1 MSTKSW
7 KTWWI
12 DRKGMRANHCSRSN
26 QVRGLPRTQSH
37 SDACADGRSGDTAL
51 HRACHEG
58 RSEVVRLLL
67 DEKANPSLT
76 NQLGRT
82 PLHLAVNAGDD
93 KIATYLLR
101 AGASQVALDLDGRR
115 PIAAGLAN
123 GPSRRQRASSW
134 RTGIK
139 ISKTR
144 PQRAH
149 RSSTMHQWSRWRCR
163 MSAQGAYAPARLM
176 RVFERVRCSTLGII
190 VVMLI

>member
-12 DRKGMRANHCSRSN
+12 DRKGMRANHCSRLN
-26 QVRGLPRTQSH
+26 QVRGLPRTRLTQMRVQMGALATQPYTVH
-37 SDACADGRSGDTAL
+37 ATKAGRRLSAYCLTRKRTRRSRTNLAEPRYISLLRLAMTKLPLISSAL
-51 HRACHEG
+51 
-58 RSEVVRLLL
+58 VPVRLLWTSMG
-67 DEKANPSLT
+67 A
-76 NQLGRT
+76 GRL
-82 PLHLAVNAGDD
+82 P
-93 KIATYLLR
+93 R
-101 AGASQVALDLDGRR
+101 
-115 PIAAGLAN
+115 GLAN

-163 MSAQGAYAPARLM
+163 MSAQGAYACPHDAR
-176 RVFERVRCSTLGII
+176 I
-190 VVMLI
+190 